1 MAAPW
6 LRRAQS
12 PLLRA
17 LGPRAAQGVGLAPP
31 LQAFWS
37 RGPARATAGKEASF
51 CWQWVPDTPAFLQVL
66 ACGHGLHV
74 PRIIWH
80 SMNHLCLH
88 SFWQRMEKKTANCLL
103 PFLFSKESNIC
114 LHSLPY
120 CFRGGKL
127 EASECLTSHKPLLPV
142 WCILVIHVALA
153 CCHPER

>member
-6 LRRAQS
+6 LQRAQS
-12 PLLRA
+12 PLPRA

-37 RGPARATAGKEASF
+37 RGPAWATAGKEASF

-66 ACGHGLHV
+66 ACGHGLHA
-74 PRIIWH
+74 PRITWH
-80 SMNHLCLH
+80 GMNHLCLH
-88 SFWQRMEKKTANCLL
+88 VSWQRMEKKTANCLL

-120 CFRGGKL
+120 CFRVGKL
-127 EASECLTSHKPLLPV
+127 EANKCLT
-142 WCILVIHVALA
+142 VISLSYLFHVYSLFT
-153 CCHPER
+153 